1 VVERRAAQGAGRGE
15 MGRGAVQAVFY
26 VVDSVIFQAPTV
38 QAVLEGRAARCLHHL
53 RGAFGALR
61 ELGGGGGG
69 GGGGGRGWGRE
80 RPVGAPGIPTADAE
94 WERKMDRMV
103 GAVLQRYA
111 SGRKPSQAG
120 RGAAGGV
127 AAEEDPA
134 PTGAAPMD
142 GVVGTA
148 PS

>member
-1 VVERRAAQGAGRGE
+1 MVERRAAQGAGGGE
-15 MGRGAVQAVFY
+15 VGRGAVQAVFY

-38 QAVLEGRAARCLHHL
+38 QAVLEGRVARCLHHL

-61 ELGGGGGG
+61 ELGRGGGEGG
-69 GGGGGRGWGRE
+69 GWGRE
-80 RPVGAPGIPTADAE
+80 RPVGAPSAPAADAE

-111 SGRKPSQAG
+111 SDRKPPPAG
-120 RGAAGGV
+120 QGAAGGA
-127 AAEEDPA
+127 AAEEDPV